1 MYRTGSLYKIVL
13 ISFLL
18 VLFFMGG
25 KAAMPDNYL
34 HISDESFRLYN
45 IGMLDKA
52 HAALYADSMEMHAKQ
67 TGEKRPLV
75 LAEYLRYR
83 YYGYLGDTAKCYGQ
97 LRKMRSL
104 AKQMGDE
111 RDYYLS
117 YSLLSQDYADNG
129 MYKDAIDTAEELL
142 EEATKAKS
150 QFGLWNSYSNY
161 ATLYNKIK
169 ASKDLIIKYANKA
182 IEIGKDIDPPVSIAS
197 DYILLSNYSHDLQEK
212 EKYAIMALEHSVVFS
227 DSIIAYNKLLNIY
240 SNKGDTANFE
250 KFYKKLTSP
259 QFYKRLSKISIINL
273 QFKYYFFYK
282 RYEEAIQMLLD
293 GQKRTTGSALLFN
306 LELAYA
312 NLARYKEAYETRL
325 KYDSITRRENLVDVR
340 SSLRQFNLNDVKNTL
355 TNTKSKQQLQ
365 RQQEE
370 AELAAVEA
378 RHAEAKAK
386 ELAERNRRQKQ
397 LALLARDSASH
408 KALMLENERQAS
420 IAKKTALELKQAELL
435 TDLEENRRQAERSR
449 SGIIIS
455 SILALLALI
464 ALFIIGYA
472 TISRRNHT
480 LKMRRLNKQLA
491 AAINDAQE
499 ASRKKDLFLQ
509 NMSHELRTPLNAVM
523 GLSQILTCGVPVSD
537 EEKLEYGHDI
547 NNNVKMLQMLI
558 DDILNVSD
566 IQAGT
571 YSISLHRC
579 DIATICHDA
588 MALAQYRVPG
598 GVELRYENELPEGY
612 ECVIDS
618 KRAQQVIV
626 NYLTNACKHTR
637 EGSIVVRST
646 INDHPG
652 FVTFSVT
659 DTGEGIPPDQAHNI
673 FERFTKLND
682 FVQGTG
688 LGLNI
693 CYTIALMLHG
703 RVWLDTSYTQGA
715 RFYFEV
721 PTNLKENTSADNKL

>member
-1 MYRTGSLYKIVL
+1 MYRSGSLHKIVL

-18 VLFFMGG
+18 VLFFIGG

-52 HAALYADSMEMHAKQ
+52 HAALYADSMTMHAKQ

-75 LAEYLRYR
+75 LAEYLRLR
-83 YYGYLGDTAKCYGQ
+83 YYSYMGDSAKCHGQ
-97 LRKMRSL
+97 LMKMRSL
-104 AKQMGDE
+104 AKQMGIE

-117 YSLLSQDYADNG
+117 YNLLAEFYAGNG
-129 MYKDAIDTAEELL
+129 RYKDAIDTVEELL
-142 EEATKAKS
+142 AEATKANSK
-150 QFGLWNSYSNY
+150 FGLWHSYNSY
-161 ATLYNKIK
+161 AHLYDKMK
-169 ASKDLIIKYANKA
+169 ASDLVIKYANKA
-182 IEIGKDIDPPVSIAS
+182 IEIGKDIDPPVSVSS
-197 DYILLSNYSHDLQEK
+197 DYILLSNYSPDLQEK
-212 EKYAIMALEHSVVFS
+212 EKYATMALEHSVVFS
-227 DSIIAYNKLLNIY
+227 DSIRAYNILLNIY
-240 SNKGDTANFE
+240 SHKRDTASFE
-250 KFYKKLTSP
+250 SLYKVLTAP
-259 QFYKRLSKISIINL
+259 QMYKRQTKLNIINL
-273 QFKYYFFYK
+273 QVKYHYFYK
-282 RYEEAIQMLLD
+282 RYEEAIQLLLE
-293 GQKRTTGSALLFN
+293 GQKRAAGTAILFN
-306 LELAYA
+306 LEHTYV
-312 NLARYKEAYETRL
+312 NLGRYKEAYETRL

-340 SSLRQFNLNDVKNTL
+340 STLRQFNLNDVKNTL

-378 RHAEAKAK
+378 RQAEAKAK
-386 ELAERNRRQKQ
+386 ELAERNRKQKQ

-420 IAKKTALELKQAELL
+420 IAEKAALELKQAELL

-464 ALFIIGYA
+464 ALLIIGYA

-571 YSISLHRC
+571 YSVSLRKS

-721 PTNLKENTSADNKL
+721 PTNLKENTSADNTL